1 MNRFTYQSLF
11 CISLTLS
18 SNLASAEIYQWVD
31 QSGNASFSD
40 KKPPAIADATLKK
53 TVKKKRERSRV
64 EIQQVFDKHKG
75 QLYRLYLSA
84 RKQDPDL
91 EGGAEFIIDIEP
103 SGEVANIALAS
114 SSLDSK
120 PFTDQLMAKIQEFN
134 FGASDTRRTTIH
146 YPIHF
151 FTHPI
156 TAN

>member
-1 MNRFTYQSLF
+1 MNRFTYRSLF

-18 SNLASAEIYQWVD
+18 SNLASAETYQWVN
-31 QSGNASFSD
+31 QNGHASFSD
-40 KKPPAIADATLKK
+40 KKPSAISANPLKS
-53 TVKKKRERSRV
+53 TVKKKKKQERSKA

-75 QLYRLYLSA
+75 QLFRLYLNA

-120 PFTDQLMAKIQEFN
+120 PFTDQLMAKIQQFN
-134 FGASDTRRTTIH
+134 FGASNTQRTTIL

-151 FTHPI
+151 LP
-156 TAN
+156 AQ